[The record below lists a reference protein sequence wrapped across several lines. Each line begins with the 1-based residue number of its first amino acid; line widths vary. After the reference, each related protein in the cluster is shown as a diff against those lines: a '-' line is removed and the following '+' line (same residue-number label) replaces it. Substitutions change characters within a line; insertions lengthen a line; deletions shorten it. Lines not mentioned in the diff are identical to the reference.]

1 MPRLKEGETPKSN
14 RHIRRLVKRSTDSEL
29 KEILKNTFK
38 TDNESATFSKS
49 LQDSILSESALLE
62 QDSAIQR
69 EPLSQSANEVSTS
82 TDILSSSLELQELP
96 VLDTGS
102 IDQAINNEP
111 NLQFT
116 NPFLDFNKDIGR
128 AILVIIVVVNVLLK
142 MYKNYAIVIDDQNEK
157 LVVPYKWLN
166 KEKTTMYWPTGQ
178 KDVTK
183 LIINNVNVQKDWETL
198 NIQYIRS
205 SDTYTDAVSDMKLLG
220 DKVDELTDPSDDNRV
235 KRTRSDRHKKKLDDS
250 SDENSPPSKQLRI
263 DYATDIVDGNS
274 NINKSFTNTSKNNLI
289 VPATINIT
297 NSVKDTSTS
306 SSNKPSTSRVTV
318 SMSVNDVEDTEN
330 YISLSERQLLLLSL
344 ANQKK
349 IMTKLNNF
357 NARINQLQSN
367 VNISGASRE
376 TQHSLSEKHLQI
388 IAKYFPID
396 EETKLLATVE
406 EKLNNHSF
414 YTLVYSSI
422 KNVGGTSPKA
432 HLDAMMKYLVT
443 DKVLQEYSFTG
454 QSKRANLQNKSFVS
468 LQLYKVIFHCMK
480 TLYGSEIIT
489 DKTINRYIANN
500 LDTARTR
507 IIRQE
512 KKGVQNQTL
521 PALSLS
527 LLFDE
532 DELGE

>member
-1 MPRLKEGETPKSN
+1 
-14 RHIRRLVKRSTDSEL
+14 
-29 KEILKNTFK
+29 
-38 TDNESATFSKS
+38 
-49 LQDSILSESALLE
+49 
-62 QDSAIQR
+62 
-69 EPLSQSANEVSTS
+69 
-82 TDILSSSLELQELP
+82 
-96 VLDTGS
+96 
-102 IDQAINNEP
+102 
-111 NLQFT
+111 
-116 NPFLDFNKDIGR
+116 
-128 AILVIIVVVNVLLK
+128 

-414 YTLVYSSI
+414 YTLVMYLQIGKMFEKYSSI